1 MVAKGKKGQLYQKE
15 AANSRDANAIKYG
28 LALLRPSREAHI
40 EVRRSGSYFSVFAV
54 ARRLA
59 SVAGPL
65 TSNESLMAS
74 LPIVYFL
81 SGPNANLYGLDR
93 NGTYGRESFVAIV
106 TT

>member
-1 MVAKGKKGQLYQKE
+1 
-15 AANSRDANAIKYG
+15 
-28 LALLRPSREAHI
+28 
-40 EVRRSGSYFSVFAV
+40 
-54 ARRLA
+54 
-59 SVAGPL
+59 
-65 TSNESLMAS
+65 MAS